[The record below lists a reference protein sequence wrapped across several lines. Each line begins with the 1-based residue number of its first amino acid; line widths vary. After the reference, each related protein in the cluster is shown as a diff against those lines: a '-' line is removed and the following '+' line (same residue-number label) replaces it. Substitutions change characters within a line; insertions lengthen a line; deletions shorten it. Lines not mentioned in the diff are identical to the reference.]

1 MDLPTI
7 IYFTV
12 FHTIGDL
19 NSIRNES
26 IKTNSFVQIR
36 GSKIPFSLFLSWH
49 LMLLEKRYIK
59 NSRFW
64 FGLPSLD
71 IFHPLSEFHTRTAI
85 GKIAEGKC
93 GALTT
98 WRGKVEIASTI
109 LANFRSITGV
119 WTPFCNTYAEKEE
132 DKGTKFKKKGGRETI
147 LFF

>member
-64 FGLPSLD
+64 FDLPSLD

-85 GKIAEGKC
+85 GKIAGGKC

-98 WRGKVEIASTI
+98 WRGKVEIARHASTI

-119 WTPFCNTYAEKEE
+119 WTPFYNTYAEKEE
-132 DKGTKFKKKGGRETI
+132 DKGTKF
-147 LFF
+147 

>member
-26 IKTNSFVQIR
+26 IKTNSFEIR

-64 FGLPSLD
+64 FDLPSLD

-85 GKIAEGKC
+85 GKIAGGKC

-119 WTPFCNTYAEKEE
+119 LSATRTPKRRRIKERN
-132 DKGTKFKKKGGRETI
+132 FKKKGGRETI